1 MYATS
6 EPGGLAELL
15 RLCGRL
21 CARRE
26 ELVALEAATV
36 TEVGLAKGRQQLRP
50 AVEGFIEQMQAD
62 AHRRNVG
69 SYEALLSLIAR
80 EVVPTAGEV
89 GLELGVK
96 RSLPALDIFVR
107 KPDGGRSDIY
117 EDQGGALTN
126 AVSSLGDAA
135 HFLAHE
141 IEDAA

>member
-15 RLCGRL
+15 RTCARL

-36 TEVGLAKGRQQLRP
+36 QEVGLAKGRQQLRP

-96 RSLPALDIFVR
+96 RSLPALDMV
-107 KPDGGRSDIY
+107 
-117 EDQGGALTN
+117 
-126 AVSSLGDAA
+126 VSLMVV
-135 HFLAHE
+135 
-141 IEDAA
+141 